1 VGIAAVQQ
9 KERDMPEIEN
19 VTPVNPVTS
28 MAPVA
33 TKKFEKIAEA
43 TTLRAAETIKQTT
56 ESATAHIKT
65 MQTEV
70 AGGLKQASEMAR
82 TYADVQRTAME
93 TMVQAGQIYGE
104 GLKSLVTHVADVNR
118 TQFEHTLAHFRAL
131 AGVKSV
137 TEAMTLQTQF
147 ARATTSLALSET
159 SALVEDYLKVT
170 GQALAPVTARV
181 REAAEKVKQA
191 A

>member
-1 VGIAAVQQ
+1 
-9 KERDMPEIEN
+9 MPEIEN